1 MTTIPPASL
10 EEDSVALSHY
20 SRSHQGDRTYNEDAY
35 CHAREGEIISFAVAD
50 GMGGAAGGMHAAAL
64 AMAAVRKNPLTFD
77 PDEFSHQIVAISDT
91 IKREQ
96 SQNPELSKMCTTI
109 AELRIDTY
117 SQRAI
122 WAHWGDSRIYWF
134 RSDELLTMTEDHSVV
149 QSLVS
154 AGLMTEEDAANYPK
168 RNVLLGAAG
177 ASSEVGPSVLD
188 APVALADGDAF
199 LICTDG
205 VWSILNTAFIEESL
219 VRAVSVQD
227 WINALMEEVE
237 RTGSGANDNFTA
249 TGVWITADCEK
260 TISPGL

>member
-1 MTTIPPASL
+1 MTTTPPASL

-20 SRSHQGDRTYNEDAY
+20 SRSHQGDRSYNEDAY
-35 CHAREGEIISFAVAD
+35 CHARDGEVISFAVAD

-64 AMAAVRKNPLTFD
+64 AMAAVRQNPLSFN
-77 PDEFSHQIVAISDT
+77 PQEFSHQIVAISDA
-91 IKREQ
+91 IKLEQ
-96 SQNPELSKMCTTI
+96 SKNSELSSMCTTI

-117 SQRAI
+117 SQRAL
-122 WAHWGDSRIYWF
+122 WGHWGDTRIYWF
-134 RSDELLTMTEDHSVV
+134 RDNELLTVTEDHSVV

-205 VWSILNTAFIEESL
+205 VWSILNTAFIEDSL
-219 VRAVSVQD
+219 GRAASVQA
-227 WINALMEEVE
+227 WIDTLMEEVE
-237 RTGSGANDNFTA
+237 RTGSGENDNFTA
-249 TGVWITADCEK
+249 TGVWITSGCEK